1 MTKINYFQLLS
12 WIDSL
17 DESWNEW
24 RVSFYFMPQKMIND
38 FWRAV
43 EEANVTTF
51 EQFKEYMEI

>member
-17 DESWNEW
+17 DESWDEW
-24 RVSFYFMPQKMIND
+24 RVSFYFMPQKMINE
-38 FWRAV
+38 FWQAV